1 MLFLDPKKADS
12 SLPSVAQN
20 DTSKIVCTSILKTT
34 PLKQK
39 KLEWAT
45 RRFRTVPHICR
56 SQQMWDFDSPCPMR
70 FRTGG

>member
-39 KLEWAT
+39 KLEWGTPPRA
-45 RRFRTVPHICR
+45 RSIMRTVAALRYPRCEPPHEI
-56 SQQMWDFDSPCPMR
+56 
-70 FRTGG
+70 

>member
-1 MLFLDPKKADS
+1 MLFLDPKKTDP

-39 KLEWAT
+39 KLEWGTPAASPVYNAN
-45 RRFRTVPHICR
+45 RRSFTLSALRAAA
-56 SQQMWDFDSPCPMR
+56 
-70 FRTGG
+70 